1 MCTGGLRLREE
12 RLRKQDSCWSNVVCL
27 CATLSQAFIMGIA
40 QGSFGIL
47 LPVIMEELDSSR
59 GETGKY
65 SLIYHLFLPFNVP
78 YFLLFGRQGSCKTK
92 TRKFQGHLWSHELGV
107 AVSQVVV
114 HRSDQRVRLALF
126 AETLILPFSLFKQ
139 GWNGLGRL
147 LKCH

>member
-114 HRSDQRVRLALF
+114 HRSEELLSY
-126 AETLILPFSLFKQ
+126 PK
-139 GWNGLGRL
+139 GLGWPCL
-147 LKCH
+147 PKP